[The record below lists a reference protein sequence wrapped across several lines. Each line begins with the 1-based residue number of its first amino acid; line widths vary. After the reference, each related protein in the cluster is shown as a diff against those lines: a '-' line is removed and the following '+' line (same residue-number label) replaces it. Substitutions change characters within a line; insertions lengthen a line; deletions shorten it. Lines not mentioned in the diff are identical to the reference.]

1 MVLPR
6 AISWDSPQPP
16 LAAGQHLCRASA
28 ALLPQGGWCH
38 LKPCLAATRR
48 SAQAVSAARVFHGV
62 LPPTHGRG
70 TFSHLLGVGRAVS
83 KPAGLVCLQSWL
95 VPSPLTP
102 GCLTKIAAMER
113 GLLTFF
119 FSFSFS
125 FFFSSCAQT
134 SPDLLRRLWH
144 IILQMWHRSLGCK
157 IYPAWQLV
165 VLCNLHQLTETT
177 VRYY

>member
-1 MVLPR
+1 MGTFTFWHEADRDGTSQDYRLGQP
-6 AISWDSPQPP
+6 AATLTSWPTPPLHFSSTSSPGRLVPPQP
-16 LAAGQHLCRASA
+16 
-28 ALLPQGGWCH
+28 W
-38 LKPCLAATRR
+38 
-48 SAQAVSAARVFHGV
+48 VFHGV
-62 LPPTHGRG
+62 LPPAHGRG
-70 TFSHLLGVGRAVS
+70 TVSQLLGVGRAVS
-83 KPAGLVCLQSWL
+83 KPAGLQCLQSWL
-95 VPSPLTP
+95 VPAPLTP

-134 SPDLLRRLWH
+134 SPDLLTRLWH
-144 IILQMWHRSLGCK
+144 IILQMWHRSPGCK

>member
-1 MVLPR
+1 M
-6 AISWDSPQPP
+6 PP
-16 LAAGQHLCRASA
+16 P
-28 ALLPQGGWCH
+28 ALSCSYSL
-38 LKPCLAATRR
+38 
-48 SAQAVSAARVFHGV
+48 VSE
-62 LPPTHGRG
+62 
-70 TFSHLLGVGRAVS
+70 
-83 KPAGLVCLQSWL
+83 GLVCPHLGLSWHTHPWERDLLPAAGGGQSGEQACCASKAGWWL
-95 VPSPLTP
+95 APLTP
-102 GCLTKIAAMER
+102 VCLTKIAAMER